1 MAESPTFG
9 PTACDHCTHRTIYA
23 SDFNSRAI
31 YAPDFDS
38 EDIYAYGF
46 NSKTFYASE
55 FEPGS
60 TYNYHTPIFVQPRRC
75 RRCPE
80 CDRLPQ
86 PPPVPNGL
94 PLNLGHP
101 GMGPPPPGPG
111 PQGVPKAQETPTSR
125 RGKNTEE
132 FAGKYEHQER
142 NIAQESK
149 WNGMGEYMAFFKY
162 LFPLKNMVS
171 LWESVLATW
180 MGSRDG

>member
-1 MAESPTFG
+1 
-9 PTACDHCTHRTIYA
+9 
-23 SDFNSRAI
+23 
-31 YAPDFDS
+31 
-38 EDIYAYGF
+38 
-46 NSKTFYASE
+46 
-55 FEPGS
+55 
-60 TYNYHTPIFVQPRRC
+60 
-75 RRCPE
+75 
-80 CDRLPQ
+80 
-86 PPPVPNGL
+86 
-94 PLNLGHP
+94 
-101 GMGPPPPGPG
+101 MGPPPPGPG